1 MSKIIKY
8 STSIAPM
15 GDKYVLTLRVWEEK
29 EEGEIV
35 FSSTTFVANNIQEA
49 LSEQNKRLEKWL

>member
-1 MSKIIKY
+1 MNKKY
-8 STSIAPM
+8 NTSIATM

-29 EEGEIV
+29 EDGDVVLSAI
-35 FSSTTFVANNIQEA
+35 TFVANNIQEA